1 MFPTQ
6 RMSYFL
12 LYGILFLPLTSC
24 HLFESTKVPKQ
35 DIVTASSWSAQ
46 DIGPSFDACDGL
58 DQEAMENC
66 FETTITSSLQ
76 DYLNTQLPEAN
87 VQFEETVTITL
98 KVDTEG
104 FISIS
109 DAAISYALADALPE
123 FEAILYEAVD
133 LLPQAKPAIKSNV
146 GAFVEISFD
155 LPIRILAQ
163 EQN

>member
-1 MFPTQ
+1 
-6 RMSYFL
+6 
-12 LYGILFLPLTSC
+12 
-24 HLFESTKVPKQ
+24 
-35 DIVTASSWSAQ
+35 
-46 DIGPSFDACDGL
+46 
-58 DQEAMENC
+58 QEVMKNC

-76 DYLNTQLPEAN
+76 DYLNSQLPEAN